1 MISVGE
7 GNIADVEN
15 APGAHVAQ
23 GFSPVP
29 LKGARKMK
37 KAQAF
42 PRGRRD
48 WVYGGVCLK
57 ILYEPSQFLF
67 GKKKSEFFGKQMD
80 FASNNLER
88 HPPNC
93 CFNLICE
100 LENVT
105 GHQNF
110 FQAKWM
116 YQH

>member
-67 GKKKSEFFGKQMD
+67 GKKNCEFFGKQMD

-88 HPPNC
+88 HPPQ
-93 CFNLICE
+93 L
-100 LENVT
+100 L
-105 GHQNF
+105 
-110 FQAKWM
+110 FQPDL
-116 YQH
+116 